1 MLYAFLLFWPATVL
15 PILLLIT
22 LLQFFI
28 PMNMLFRTLMG
39 LEHHKIHIV
48 ATSVIILAT
57 LISLIGV
64 GRQQTDPNQ
73 FAYSLVFLA
82 GGVLLAL
89 SHNLKESIVRRQ
101 PLDMTNF
108 NYKVSIAQ
116 LMALLFFTPLMM
128 MVCKKF
134 ERFSSNFMIQAQAQ
148 PSLLNF
154 VRVYLQEGVECLFS
168 MGPGQCSYSFLS
180 VLGYVGGVCTL

>member
-1 MLYAFLLFWPATVL
+1 
-15 PILLLIT
+15 
-22 LLQFFI
+22 
-28 PMNMLFRTLMG
+28 MG
-39 LEHHKIHIV
+39 LEHHKIHIA

-57 LISLIGV
+57 LIGLIGV

-108 NYKVSIAQ
+108 NFKVSIAQ
-116 LMALLFFTPLMM
+116 LLALLFFTPLMM
-128 MVCKKF
+128 LVCKKF
-134 ERFSSNFMIQAQAQ
+134 ERFSSNFI
-148 PSLLNF
+148 
-154 VRVYLQEGVECLFS
+154 
-168 MGPGQCSYSFLS
+168 
-180 VLGYVGGVCTL
+180 